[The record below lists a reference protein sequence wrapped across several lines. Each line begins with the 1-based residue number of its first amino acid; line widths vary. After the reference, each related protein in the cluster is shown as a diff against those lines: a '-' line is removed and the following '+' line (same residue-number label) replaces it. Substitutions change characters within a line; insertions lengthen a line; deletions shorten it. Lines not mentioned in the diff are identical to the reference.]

1 MTDKHS
7 PHKKERNSSI
17 KTPPSNKANDRA
29 LKRKLFPVGN
39 SEQDKN
45 NSKPTPQKRRRPVS
59 QPGSPTVLGTPGRP
73 VPLSERQ
80 QLALVLAMT
89 KEDNAVDSTSK
100 HITPVGVQAQ
110 SKTQVT
116 SNTSVGAKKAN
127 KRNERGETPLH
138 LAAIRGDAEMTKSL
152 IKQGAEVNVQDFA
165 AWTPL
170 HEACNHGSYEVA
182 KVLLKAGAYVNTQG
196 LEDDTPLHDAAI
208 NGHVKLVELL
218 LRHGADPLQRN
229 RRGSSPL
236 DIANIPEIIALL
248 KNEIIESGSDISTPE
263 VRSPTSPESLA
274 SNDEHP
280 QVKGQ
285 HGILSERAVKPTS
298 TENKVTLQWTTRKQA
313 KNNIILD
320 IPRDL
325 SKVNDRDT
333 PNSLLSSSSDSDLF
347 DPGLNLNT
355 CIDTKQKQKVETNNA
370 NNLNDKKLQE
380 PNKALEDCKT
390 VNETHKIK
398 PDLLLAETNLLISDD
413 SNSASENKSGDN
425 NQIVNSTTSIQ
436 CKAGDS
442 KVQQGKDF
450 PSPNRTNSSEEH
462 PLLITPQVSSSSNL
476 AVSSSESCVTSSRIV
491 SPEME
496 LKSDLRGENKENITL
511 GMSLTNELPEH
522 RSYTDHADSERM
534 LEITNSHQT
543 DYEFA
548 LNTTHVT
555 SEKHVSC
562 IDDKQTLISDQVDVC
577 AISENFTSTDSI
589 TGELLPHNSPV
600 ADQDRRDSST
610 SPTSVA
616 SSGSKELL
624 NTNSS
629 KHHHKKHKDKHKK
642 KRHKDHSHSSH
653 KGGQVKEKEKEK
665 EETTRTREET
675 STGNI
680 PQVNME
686 VDDRQ
691 GSAVKQPKQVTD
703 SQPTREYYIVTSPTS
718 SSNDAGEI
726 KSLLLKI
733 RGPGSAKHRDA
744 TNSTSSGESGKNTD
758 SEDTSGPCDQSE
770 LRISLT
776 DVESS
781 HNENAKDNDQKVGK
795 DRKETSSPKQD
806 APEEKTHKPI
816 RSLRSNTVHINNV
829 ETNNVDKE
837 PTLNQ
842 PMTRSRKS
850 QQQDSNA
857 AQELNQIESLPRKRK
872 IARPRPIQEEPI
884 IPSPPLNPTQHERFL
899 NSMKLFVN
907 IRQRIAAR
915 QSQLFSVQP
924 KLRAPSAYHEYLMHR
939 KSYLLQTSP
948 KSKVNTVVPQLSA
961 PEDLYDALK
970 VTFMEQEK
978 ERHRLR
984 TRHCIEREKLMLA
997 VEQDIVRVHG
1007 RAARAGA
1014 NQTIPYSACSFL
1026 KDLEIYNMP
1035 DPVTQED
1042 NKSSIRARFNGRQF
1056 ISWLQD
1062 VDAKYERI
1070 KEELLRR
1077 HEHEASS
1084 LYAIQKL
1091 EWETRLQDTHQW
1103 DMKNPPTINRTH
1115 VPVVLVDR
1123 DFDLLPA

>member
-17 KTPPSNKANDRA
+17 KTSPANKTNDRA
-29 LKRKLFPVGN
+29 LKRKLFPVTN
-39 SEQDKN
+39 SETEKT
-45 NSKPTPQKRRRPVS
+45 NSKPTPQKRKRPVS

-89 KEDNAVDSTSK
+89 KEDSNAVDSTSK
-100 HITPVGVQAQ
+100 HFAAVSVQTQ
-110 SKTQVT
+110 SKNQVS
-116 SNTSVGAKKAN
+116 SNTSVSSKKAN

-138 LAAIRGDAEMTKSL
+138 LAAIKGDVEMTKTL

-165 AWTPL
+165 KWTPL

-229 RRGSSPL
+229 QRGSSPL

-248 KNEIIESGSDISTPE
+248 KNEIIESAGSDLSTPE

-274 SNDEHP
+274 SIDETNQIKDKHD
-280 QVKGQ
+280 
-285 HGILSERAVKPTS
+285 IITERAVKLPVHAKT
-298 TENKVTLQWTTRKQA
+298 TENKLTLQWSAARKSDTNITT
-313 KNNIILD
+313 IVD
-320 IPRDL
+320 IPREL
-325 SKVNDRDT
+325 TKVNDRDT
-333 PNSLLSSSSDSDLF
+333 PNSLTSSSDSDLF
-347 DPGLNLNT
+347 DPGLNSCVTL
-355 CIDTKQKQKVETNNA
+355 KQNIETNNL
-370 NNLNDKKLQE
+370 NNLKDRKSETDLDDRK
-380 PNKALEDCKT
+380 C
-390 VNETHKIK
+390 VNETERLKS
-398 PDLLLAETNLLISDD
+398 DLLISEANLLISDD
-413 SNSASENKSGDN
+413 KKSESEKKLEENVTAD
-425 NQIVNSTTSIQ
+425 STTSNDRKESQ
-436 CKAGDS
+436 SDLGSC
-442 KVQQGKDF
+442 
-450 PSPNRTNSSEEH
+450 NRTNNNCDDQHPQLIAPASASSSTAVASSE
-462 PLLITPQVSSSSNL
+462 LCVSSPL
-476 AVSSSESCVTSSRIV
+476 IV
-491 SPEME
+491 SPSPDME
-496 LKSDLRGENKENITL
+496 IKSDLRGENKENITL
-511 GMSLTNELPEH
+511 GMSHDQSVEH
-522 RSYTDHADSERM
+522 RTYTDHADSERM
-534 LEITNSHQT
+534 LEITNSHPIE
-543 DYEFA
+543 YEFA
-548 LNTTHVT
+548 LNSTLT
-555 SEKHVSC
+555 EKHVSS
-562 IDDKQTLISDQVDVC
+562 IDDKKTLQEPVDVC
-577 AISENFTSTDSI
+577 AISETFTSTDSI
-589 TGELLPHNSPV
+589 TGEFAAQSSPV
-600 ADQDRRDSST
+600 EEQDRRDSST

-616 SSGSKELL
+616 SSGSKDL
-624 NTNSS
+624 SV
-629 KHHHKKHKDKHKK
+629 KHHHKKHRDRHKK
-642 KRHKDHSHSSH
+642 KRHKDHSHSNH
-653 KGGQVKEKEKEK
+653 KSGGMVKTEK
-665 EETTRTREET
+665 EETIRIREET
-675 STGNI
+675 SLVGNI
-680 PQVNME
+680 PQATME
-686 VDDRQ
+686 VDERSLTA
-691 GSAVKQPKQVTD
+691 GKQPKQANDT
-703 SQPTREYYIVTSPTS
+703 PREYYIVTSPTS

-733 RGPGSAKHRDA
+733 RGPGSVKHKEA
-744 TNSTSSGESGKNTD
+744 TNSSGESGRNTD
-758 SEDTSGPCDQSE
+758 SEDAPFDQSE
-770 LRISLT
+770 LKNI
-776 DVESS
+776 ES
-781 HNENAKDNDQKVGK
+781 NFNDNDRKIENIGETSTSHGK
-795 DRKETSSPKQD
+795 SSPKPD
-806 APEEKTHKPI
+806 VVEEKTHKPT
-816 RSLRSNTVHINNV
+816 RSLRSNTSQLNNDT
-829 ETNNVDKE
+829 ENVDKE
-837 PTLNQ
+837 PVLNQ

-850 QQQDSNA
+850 QQQDTV
-857 AQELNQIESLPRKRK
+857 ETNQIESHPRKRK
-872 IARPRPIQEEPI
+872 IARPRIVQEEPI
-884 IPSPPLNPTQHERFL
+884 IPSPPLHPTQHERFL

-907 IRQRIAAR
+907 IRERIAAR

-924 KLRAPSAYHEYLMHR
+924 KLRAPNAYHEYLMHR

-961 PEDLYDALK
+961 PEDLYDILK

-1035 DPVTQED
+1035 DPVVQED

-1070 KEELLRR
+1070 KEDLLRR

-1091 EWETRLQDTHQW
+1091 EWETRLQELHQW
-1103 DMKNPPTINRTH
+1103 DVKSPPTINRTH